1 MTTTILPRYG
11 GAIEVE
17 AVPEGWRLTCSDDEG
32 DMVVI
37 YLSGRDALE
46 LTRVLP
52 PVETREARP

>member
-37 YLSGRDALE
+37 YLSGSDALE
-46 LTRVLP
+46 LTRVLSP
-52 PVETREARP
+52 AKGRES